1 MNSRQSLA
9 DRRARLAIERALNIA
24 GTCGRLREAARTSGS
39 AARRTA
45 LREIAKKIERR
56 RYLRLSVSWWLTK
69 AEEMMR

>member
-1 MNSRQSLA
+1 MNSRQSVA
-9 DRRARLAIERALNIA
+9 ERETRSRIEYALNIA

-69 AEEMMR
+69 AEEMLR